1 MDVGNLK
8 QADYTLDFF
17 YKPLEL
23 ISFES
28 QFYLITYKFAYVW
41 VEQVALI

>member
-8 QADYTLDFF
+8 QADSTLYFF
-17 YKPLEL
+17 YKPPEL

-28 QFYLITYKFAYVW
+28 QLHLTIYKFAYV
-41 VEQVALI
+41 